1 MAGYNTVERENL
13 LQGNQWGR
21 RMGAGPTVLTSLGCF
36 LRGAWPF
43 FPPALN
49 SQGKGRREESVL
61 GQCCGDRKRK
71 AVHLKQQCGDV

>member
-1 MAGYNTVERENL
+1 
-13 LQGNQWGR
+13 
-21 RMGAGPTVLTSLGCF
+21 MGEADGGWGPTVLMSPGCF

-61 GQCCGDRKRK
+61 GQCCSDRKRK
-71 AVHLKQQCGDV
+71 AVKQQCGDV